1 MTQTPNTDQ
10 AEAGRADGDRAEETT
25 SPLLA
30 ADDPAPVWTYNAG
43 ADSDLLLVCDHAD
56 NFMPRALDRLGVPAR
71 ALERHIAYDIGIA
84 PVTRMLADALG
95 APAVFSHFSRLI
107 VDPNRQLD
115 DPTLTPA
122 IADETV
128 VPGNRAIAP
137 EDLEARLESFFWPY
151 HAAIAR
157 QLDRMAAHGRCPA
170 LVAMHSFTPL
180 LRGRQRPWQIGIL
193 WDYDARLPVPL
204 MRRAQQ
210 RGWTVGDNEPYSAR
224 DGHGY
229 TQHVHGDKRGLA
241 NALVEIRQD
250 LIDTQRGQRFW
261 AQEMVELL
269 RPLLEDPDLYKPYR
283 R

>member
-1 MTQTPNTDQ
+1 MTQFPDTDGST
-10 AEAGRADGDRAEETT
+10 AGTR
-25 SPLLA
+25 PLLA
-30 ADDPAPVWTYNAG
+30 EDEPAPVWTYNAE

-56 NFMPRALDRLGVPAR
+56 NFVPRALDALGVPAR

-84 PVTRMLADALG
+84 PVTRMMADALG

-128 VPGNRAIAP
+128 VPRNRELSA
-137 EDLEARLESFFWPY
+137 EELEARLQSFFWPY
-151 HAAIAR
+151 HAAVAR
-157 QLDRMAAHGRCPA
+157 QLDAMAARGRTPV
-170 LVAMHSFTPL
+170 LVSMHSFTPV
-180 LRGRQRPWQIGIL
+180 LRGRERPWEIGVL
-193 WDYDARLPVPL
+193 WDYDPRLPVP
-204 MRRAQQ
+204 MMERAAA

-241 NALVEIRQD
+241 NALVELRQD
-250 LIDTQRGQRFW
+250 LIDTQRGQRAW
-261 AQEMVELL
+261 AAEMVALL
-269 RPLLEDPDLYKPYR
+269 RPLLDDPELYKPSR

>member
-1 MTQTPNTDQ
+1 MTHAPDPDGAS
-10 AEAGRADGDRAEETT
+10 AEPR
-25 SPLLA
+25 PLLA
-30 ADDPAPVWTYNAG
+30 TDEPAPVWTYNAE

-56 NFMPRALDRLGVPAR
+56 NFVPRALASLGVPQR

-84 PVTRMLADALG
+84 PVTRMMADALG

-128 VPGNRAIAP
+128 VPGNRELTP
-137 EDLEARLESFFWPY
+137 EDLEARLRSFFWPY
-151 HAAIAR
+151 HNAVAG
-157 QLDRMAAHGRCPA
+157 QLDRMAARGRCPV
-170 LVAMHSFTPL
+170 LVPMHSFTPV
-180 LRGRQRPWQIGIL
+180 LRGRQRPWEIGVL
-193 WDYDARLPVPL
+193 WDYDPRLPVPL
-204 MRRAQQ
+204 MRRAAE

-229 TQHVHGDKRGLA
+229 TQHVHGDKRGYA

-250 LIDTQRGQRFW
+250 LIDTRRGQRVW

-269 RPLLEDPDLYKPYR
+269 RPLLNDPELYKPYR

>member
-1 MTQTPNTDQ
+1 MTQLSDT
-10 AEAGRADGDRAEETT
+10 DRANPRPA
-25 SPLLA
+25 PLLA
-30 ADDPAPVWTYNAG
+30 ADEPAPVWTHNTE

-56 NFMPRALDRLGVPAR
+56 NFVPRALGALGVPAR

-84 PVTRMLADALG
+84 PVTRMMADALG

-128 VPGNRAIAP
+128 VPGNREVSP
-137 EDLEARLESFFWPY
+137 DELEARLQSFFWPY
-151 HAAIAR
+151 HTAVAR
-157 QLDRMAAHGRCPA
+157 QLDAMAARGRTPV
-170 LVAMHSFTPL
+170 LLSMHSFTPV
-180 LRGRQRPWQIGIL
+180 LRGRERPWEIGIL
-193 WDYDARLPVPL
+193 WDYDERLPVPL
-204 MRRAQQ
+204 MQRAAA
-210 RGWTVGDNEPYSAR
+210 RGWRVGDNEPYSAR

-250 LIDTQRGQRFW
+250 LIDTQRGQRAW

-269 RPLLEDPDLYKPYR
+269 RPLLEDPELYKPYR

>member
-1 MTQTPNTDQ
+1 MTDLPDPDDAT
-10 AEAGRADGDRAEETT
+10 AASR
-25 SPLLA
+25 PLLA
-30 ADDPAPVWTYNAG
+30 GDEPAPFWTHNAE
-43 ADSDLLLVCDHAD
+43 ADSDLLLVCDHAH
-56 NFMPRALDRLGVPAR
+56 NFVPRALGGLGVPKR

-84 PVTRMLADALG
+84 PVTRMMADALG

-128 VPGNRAIAP
+128 VPGNRDLTP
-137 EDLEARLESFFWPY
+137 EGLEARLQSFFWPY
-151 HAAIAR
+151 HAAVTR
-157 QLDRMAAHGRCPA
+157 QLDAMAARGRCPV
-170 LVAMHSFTPL
+170 LVSMHSFTPV
-180 LRGRQRPWQIGIL
+180 LRGRERPWEIGVL

-204 MRRAQQ
+204 MERAAA
-210 RGWTVGDNEPYSAR
+210 RGWRVGDNEPYSAR

-229 TQHVHGDKRGLA
+229 TQHVHGDKRGIA

-250 LIDTQRGQRFW
+250 LIDTLRGQRAW
-261 AQEMVELL
+261 AAEMVELL
-269 RPLLEDPDLYKPYR
+269 RPLLDDPELYKPYR

>member
-1 MTQTPNTDQ
+1 MTQLSDPDNAPDRTE
-10 AEAGRADGDRAEETT
+10 AETR
-25 SPLLA
+25 PLLA
-30 ADDPAPVWTYNAG
+30 ADEPAPVWTHNAE
-43 ADSDLLLVCDHAD
+43 ADSGLLLVCDHAH
-56 NFMPRALDRLGVPAR
+56 NFVPRALASLGVPAR

-84 PVTRMLADALG
+84 PVTRMMADALG

-128 VPGNRAIAP
+128 VPGNRDLTP
-137 EDLEARLESFFWPY
+137 EGLEARLQSFFWPY
-151 HAAIAR
+151 HTALAR
-157 QLDRMAAHGRCPA
+157 QLDAMAARGRTPV
-170 LVAMHSFTPL
+170 LVSMHSFTPV
-180 LRGRQRPWQIGIL
+180 LRGRQRPWEIGVL
-193 WDYDARLPVPL
+193 WDYDTRLPVPL
-204 MRRAQQ
+204 MQRAAA

-229 TQHVHGDKRGLA
+229 TQHVHGDKRGIA

-250 LIDTQRGQRFW
+250 LIDTQRGQRAW
-261 AQEMVELL
+261 AEEMVALL
-269 RPLLEDPDLYKPYR
+269 RPLLDDPELYKPYR